1 MRAPVQACLEYE
13 HRAEEDPL
21 KARIRA
27 ATLGAASPAEYY
39 VHKIAEG
46 VATIAAA
53 FYPQPVIVR
62 MSDFKTNEA
71 RHARGGGMLFA
82 AGARR

>member
-1 MRAPVQACLEYE
+1 MPED
-13 HRAEEDPL
+13 DPL

-27 ATLGAASPAEYY
+27 ATLGSATPAEFY
-39 VHKIAEG
+39 VSKIAEG

-71 RHARGGGMLFA
+71 RRAGWA
-82 AGARR
+82 ATGCIACVLMT